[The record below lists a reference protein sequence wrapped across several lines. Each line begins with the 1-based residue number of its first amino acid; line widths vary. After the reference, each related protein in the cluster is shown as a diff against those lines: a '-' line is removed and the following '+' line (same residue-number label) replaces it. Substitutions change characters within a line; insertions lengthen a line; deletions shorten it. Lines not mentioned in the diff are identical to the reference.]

1 VFGKGKLKHS
11 KSEDEKS
18 MTNQDM
24 NEENAASLSPTVF
37 VTYLQVE
44 GFEK

>member
-1 VFGKGKLKHS
+1 MFGKGIVKHS

-24 NEENAASLSPTVF
+24 NEENAASLSRTVF
-37 VTYLQVE
+37 RTYLRVE
-44 GFEK
+44 GSEK